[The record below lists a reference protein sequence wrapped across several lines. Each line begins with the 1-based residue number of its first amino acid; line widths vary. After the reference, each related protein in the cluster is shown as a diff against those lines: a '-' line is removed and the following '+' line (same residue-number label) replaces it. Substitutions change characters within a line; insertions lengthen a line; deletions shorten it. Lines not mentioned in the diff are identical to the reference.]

1 MELTYVIQNQT
12 DNDDL
17 LDPSEA
23 WKWTVR
29 CDDEFEAY
37 LQIEKC
43 KTMAGVHGHTILN
56 VFLDGQR
63 FDARS
68 FYTEGANADNFGY
81 DETVSI
87 TRHIDETR

>member
-1 MELTYVIQNQT
+1 MKLTYVIQNQT
-12 DNDDL
+12 DNNNL
-17 LDPSEA
+17 LDRGEA
-23 WKWTVR
+23 WKWTVT

-43 KTMAGVHGHTILN
+43 KAMAGVHGHRILN

-68 FYTEGANADNFGY
+68 FYTEGANADNFDY

-87 TRHIDETR
+87 SRHNDETR